1 MKNIMIRDL
10 DAPQKADVRSI
21 LEDYLKRPT
30 TGSQAI
36 STAIEQLIREFN
48 ENERRHKEYSA
59 RMVTA
64 VTNLEARNKDLSA
77 ENNRLRSTQE
87 NFKSA
92 LKGIL
97 ND

>member
-10 DAPQKADVRSI
+10 DAPQKADVRTI

-30 TGSQAI
+30 TGSPAI
-36 STAIEQLIREFN
+36 STAIEQLIREFSR
-48 ENERRHKEYSA
+48 NERQHSEYSA
-59 RMVTA
+59 RMHSSV
-64 VTNLEARNKDLSA
+64 NDLEARNRELSA
-77 ENNRLRSTQE
+77 ENNWLRSLQE
-87 NFKSA
+87 NLKTA

>member
-30 TGSQAI
+30 TGSHAI

-48 ENERRHKEYSA
+48 QNERRHKEYSI
-59 RMVTA
+59 RMDTA
-64 VTNLEARNKDLSA
+64 VTNLESRNKDLSA
-77 ENNRLRSTQE
+77 ENSRLSSTQE
-87 NFKSA
+87 HLKSA

>member
-1 MKNIMIRDL
+1 MIRDL
-10 DAPQKADVRSI
+10 DTPQKADVRSI
-21 LEDYLKRPT
+21 LEDYLKRST

-48 ENERRHKEYSA
+48 ENERRNKEYST
-59 RMVTA
+59 RMHNV
-64 VTNLEARNKDLSA
+64 VTNLEARNRDLSA
-77 ENNRLRSTQE
+77 EINQLRSAHE
-87 NFKSA
+87 NLKSA